1 MGFVSDTVG
10 HANFIVETSVQYII
24 VYFSL
29 LLYLTISFTNLYM
42 RANIRTLS
50 PQLSSTTYNFT
61 KILSK

>member
-1 MGFVSDTVG
+1 MGFASDTVG